1 MYREPAPKELEPLET
16 LKVKDTQP
24 WAFYAV
30 MLVFTLL
37 FGFGLYGTIQVDCV
51 RAAPGAPARCTA
63 VNASTFKHQEA
74 PSFTLGRGSLRAT
87 KATDSRNHT
96 FTVLMVDGHRLD
108 GPAIDFDFAR
118 KTADDADRFFEEE
131 PKLEWHAG
139 QTAWLAS
146 VLSFVVGFALIAGMR
161 WLCRTTTLV
170 IDPNRKVLSI
180 GKETYPLARIDR
192 LHTSTHRGTASLS
205 ARVGDR
211 GMDLCSGVPK
221 CVEAAE
227 AAIRKAIER
236 DV

>member
-30 MLVFTLL
+30 ILVFTLL
-37 FGFGLYGTIQVDCV
+37 FGFGLYGTVHVDCV
-51 RAAPGAPARCTA
+51 RPARGASARCTA
-63 VNASTFKHQEA
+63 VNASTFKHQDA
-74 PSFTLGRGSLRAT
+74 PSFTLERGSIRAT

-96 FTVLMVDGHRLD
+96 FTVLMVDGNRLD

-118 KTADDADRFFEEE
+118 QTAADADRFYEDEQ
-131 PKLEWHAG
+131 KLEWHAG
-139 QTAWLAS
+139 RTARLAS
-146 VLSFVVGFALIAGMR
+146 MLSFVIGLVLIGGMR
-161 WLCRTTTLV
+161 WLCRTTTLA
-170 IDPNRKVLSI
+170 IDPNRKVLII
-180 GKETYPLARIDR
+180 GKETYPLHQIDR

-205 ARVGDR
+205 ARVGQR

-227 AAIRKAIER
+227 VAIRKAIER
-236 DV
+236 GV